1 MNRSPVSQP
10 VSQPHLMHSLPA
22 PCPGLRSASE
32 MTNTVSS
39 GALNSTQTK
48 SRAPEPVA
56 DVRRP
61 LTVCRKRLWHEIIL
75 FIVFLSAVFR
85 AKFVN
90 DKAPGLQ
97 PSCSGHGALW
107 MSK

>member
-1 MNRSPVSQP
+1 MK
-10 VSQPHLMHSLPA
+10 
-22 PCPGLRSASE
+22 SACESAAS
-32 MTNTVSS
+32 TVNAFIA
-39 GALNSTQTK
+39 GAL